1 MGYSRQP
8 MVTAP
13 GEFALRGGI
22 LDLYPIHMED
32 PVRIELFDTE
42 VDSIR
47 TFSAENQR
55 STGKLEI
62 LSILPASEFVWTEED
77 VFTIAGKL
85 ELALAESLKK
95 MKDEEAKERLL
106 QNMTADIAQMKEGYG
121 S

>member
-22 LDLYPIHMED
+22 LDLYPLHMED

-47 TFSAENQR
+47 TFSAEITFNWKIR
-55 STGKLEI
+55 SHFNLA
-62 LSILPASEFVWTEED
+62 ASEFVWTEED
-77 VFTIAGKL
+77 ILTIAEKL
-85 ELALAESLKK
+85 EVELAKV
-95 MKDEEAKERLL
+95 
-106 QNMTADIAQMKEGYG
+106 
-121 S
+121 